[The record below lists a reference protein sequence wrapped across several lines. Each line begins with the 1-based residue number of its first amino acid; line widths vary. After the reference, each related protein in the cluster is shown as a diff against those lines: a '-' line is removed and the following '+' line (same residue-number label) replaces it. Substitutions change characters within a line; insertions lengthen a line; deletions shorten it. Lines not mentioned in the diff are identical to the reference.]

1 MSQIF
6 LVELVVLDLKNL
18 SFITVVT
25 VFFWLLNEDS
35 EIANIQYFMKVKQQD
50 ILLFLRLILYK
61 YKIAGK
67 LATWKPV
74 TPKKSLVEPKLYT
87 MYLLNCFIL

>member
-6 LVELVVLDLKNL
+6 LVELVFLDLKNL

-25 VFFWLLNEDS
+25 VFFWLLKEDS
-35 EIANIQYFMKVKQQD
+35 EIANIQYFMKVKQED

-61 YKIAGK
+61 YKIVGK
-67 LATWKPV
+67 LELGNQLHQRKF
-74 TPKKSLVEPKLYT
+74 
-87 MYLLNCFIL
+87 LLNRNYILCIC